1 MIVWEWLLTATVT
14 VLLLAVSAGIAWG
27 LTR

>member
-1 MIVWEWLLTATVT
+1 MSTWDWFLTILTT